1 MHNKQILILNQA
13 TLWQIRIWYWY
24 SIGALITQL
33 TIRDVLGNITIDLRG
48 TIGDITLT
56 TLNIMFIII
65 VRCYGDKVNT
75 KVIYLI

>member
-65 VRCYGDKVNT
+65 VRCYGDKVKT
-75 KVIYLI
+75 KFIYLI